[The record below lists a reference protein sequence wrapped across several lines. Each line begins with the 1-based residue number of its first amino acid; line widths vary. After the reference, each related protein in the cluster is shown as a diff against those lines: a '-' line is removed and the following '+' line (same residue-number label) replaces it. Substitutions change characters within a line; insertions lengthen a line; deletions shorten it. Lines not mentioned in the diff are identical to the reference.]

1 MTKLITVYSSNIPI
15 NCHILKGRLEADG
28 IPCFIYDEHMI
39 GVHPFRAVAIE
50 GAKLKVP
57 FDKYIQ
63 SQKIISLTTQGVLVD
78 ENGEYRISE
87 IFENEIKR
95 QNEIL
100 SIKNRIRNDASLLD
114 KPLAIDSELI
124 DPLEI
129 EKILKNERAF
139 QNVSKRKF
147 KFSWKQF
154 LYELFDFERSV
165 FKYLRTKPVDYYL
178 EKELVD
184 NYANQEDPKYII
196 HCPNCNSDNTASG
209 YAIDYKWDIPYLII
223 SLLLTAPLFLIRR
236 KYHCFDCGHDFKK
249 QKMATA
255 NK

>member
-1 MTKLITVYSSNIPI
+1 MRTENII
-15 NCHILKGRLEADG
+15 
-28 IPCFIYDEHMI
+28 
-39 GVHPFRAVAIE
+39 FRR
-50 GAKLKVP
+50 
-57 FDKYIQ
+57 F
-63 SQKIISLTTQGVLVD
+63 
-78 ENGEYRISE
+78 
-87 IFENEIKR
+87 FENEMKR

-100 SIKNRIRNDASLLD
+100 SIKNRIRNDSSLLD

-124 DPLEI
+124 DQVEI

-139 QNVSKRKF
+139 QNVSKRTF

-184 NYANQEDPKYII
+184 NYANQEEPKYII

-209 YAIDYKWDIPYLII
+209 YAIDYKWDIPYLLI
-223 SLLLTAPLFLIRR
+223 SLLLTAPLFLVRR
-236 KYHCFDCGHDFKK
+236 KYHCFDCGNDFKK
-249 QKMATA
+249 QKTA
-255 NK
+255 IADK